1 MLRSPHTGGSS
12 TPSSFPLVGALPPH
26 CTSKRPHAT
35 ILRGSLDAS
44 EPQPPHVYTTGH
56 LYEFMGGTHRVVHVA
71 AVDRGGVAV
80 TLWWICV
87 RAGWELAV
95 VPLLNWDIKLL
106 SDTVVDNQAV
116 EGDHGGSSKQAAL
129 CLVLARYVAGGCVCC
144 RFDTRIKVVVLLTDG
159 ELHVLPL
166 VLPLNLPRVFSG

>member
-1 MLRSPHTGGSS
+1 VLRSPHTGGSS

-106 SDTVVDNQAV
+106 SGTW
-116 EGDHGGSSKQAAL
+116 
-129 CLVLARYVAGGCVCC
+129 
-144 RFDTRIKVVVLLTDG
+144 
-159 ELHVLPL
+159 
-166 VLPLNLPRVFSG
+166 